1 MLTIPVNNNENIIN
15 NLILSEDYSSDRDSY
30 NNKLLNLTTNN
41 VINSITD
48 TEVVEFKPERTKSI
62 NFNVFFLRYF
72 QTEDYGKILPYI
84 ESNFKDHYKN
94 TKIGLGLLN
103 ANGTLPDV
111 AYNSYLDIRQDN
123 LLRAPAQEGDQQT
136 INKAV
141 LKDTGMAVFNE
152 VGQANLKK
160 PVKPGI
166 PIFYNSFAIPF
177 WDNNNDWKDNA
188 LLYKNKPYFYN
199 SLLLMEVFDSPD
211 NFKQTRLIS
220 IPVFVNQRYN
230 LNEKPSN
237 YNILV
242 ERPSFQLTNG
252 CDGFSLFFL
261 NISVYTDLYVKFSF
275 WDALNAKKITLLPS
289 SASETSKKWF
299 QKSSNFKQES
309 LYLKYTLNYSN
320 KTYKISEYNP
330 TTNSYD
336 LIRNNFDL
344 YEFAFD
350 SYFDGFRV
358 TNRKPVDAT
367 LPQPTPSPLNPFN
380 FTINN
385 IIRDFHYKV
394 DANNINYNIFNLDY
408 NEDETFLG
416 GTGGLVQKYNDY
428 INTTYGNNITFFCF
442 NKNTITL
449 PVVNKTYSGY
459 SNNIMDFKIRNT
471 DTVNWKVSS
480 VDFTDMVLGLDNSI
494 ISGNTATNT
503 IYKDQILCEAL
514 TVIDNS
520 ILDAEVNSFLS
531 PPDSIIIETPNNVWA
546 LSKNLFFEVDVFEP
560 ILNNPNS
567 IKDTFA
573 NNYTQCL
580 EYDEN
585 GNCVRWGELFAGCVI
600 NPSLSNLFNL
610 LGYQFNS
617 PETSEDIK
625 KYLLEVYN
633 NIKKTDI
640 TKYRLIIN
648 EITNIL
654 QFDTADIFR
663 TNILE
668 YVNNNFTTA
677 NYPAYKSSYLNL
689 IYRNNNGFNLADAKI
704 LSELDAEFVKLKAND
719 GFNLLDGFFAD
730 YKDLSFFFRGINR
743 SQYAG
748 TEDNLKVFDVRDYVF
763 DTILTISGNRNVSPN
778 GELSFSLKYHIG
790 YKILQALMNTKKMT
804 IKGKLKIGIENEDNK
819 KNIFIPINVTL
830 NVGDKPVQTYL
841 SEVTSTASQLRL

>member
-1 MLTIPVNNNENIIN
+1 MLTIPINNNDKTIN

-48 TEVVEFKPERTKSI
+48 AEVVEFKPERAKAI
-62 NFNVFFLRYF
+62 NFNLFFLRYF

-84 ESNFKDHYKN
+84 ESSFKEHYKN

-103 ANGTLPDV
+103 NDGTSPDV

-123 LLRAPAQEGDQQT
+123 LLRAPAQDGDQ
-136 INKAV
+136 NKLNKTV
-141 LKDTGMAVFNE
+141 LKDSGMAVFNE

-166 PIFYNSFAIPF
+166 PVFYNSFTIPF

-199 SLLLMEVFDSPD
+199 SLLLMEIFDSPD
-211 NFKQTRLIS
+211 NFKQKRLIS
-220 IPVFVNQRYN
+220 VPIFVNQRYN

-237 YNILV
+237 YDILV
-242 ERPSFQLTNG
+242 ERPCFELTNG

-261 NISVYTDLYVKFSF
+261 NASVYTDLYVKFSF
-275 WDALNAKKITLLPS
+275 WDALNAKKITLIPS
-289 SASETSKKWF
+289 STSETSKKWF
-299 QKSSNFKQES
+299 QKSSDFKQES
-309 LYLKYTLNYSN
+309 LYIKYMLNYSN
-320 KTYKISEYNP
+320 KTYRMAEYDY

-336 LIRNNFDL
+336 LIRNGFDL

-350 SYFDGFRV
+350 SYFDGLRV
-358 TNRKPVDAT
+358 TNKKPVDAT
-367 LPQPTPSPLNPFN
+367 LPQPAPPPLNPFN

-385 IIRDFHYKV
+385 IIRDVYYKV
-394 DANNINYNIFNLDY
+394 DSSNINYNIFNLSFSQ
-408 NEDETFLG
+408 NETFLG

-428 INTTYGNNITFFCF
+428 INTTYSNNVTFFCF

-449 PVVNKTYSGY
+449 PVVNKTYTGY
-459 SNNIMDFKIRNT
+459 SNNIMDFKIRNI
-471 DTVNWKVSS
+471 DTVNWKISS

-531 PPDSIIIETPNNVWA
+531 PSDSIIIETPNNVWA
-546 LSKNLFFEVDVFEP
+546 LSKNLFFEVDVFEQ
-560 ILNNPNS
+560 ILNNPRS
-567 IKDTFA
+567 LYDTFQY
-573 NNYTQCL
+573 NFTQCV

-585 GNCVRWGELFAGCVI
+585 GNCIRWVEEFAGSGFY
-600 NPSLSNLFNL
+600 PSLSNLFNL
-610 LGYQFNS
+610 LGYTYNIYE
-617 PETSEDIK
+617 PMEDIK
-625 KYLLEVYN
+625 KYLLDRYN
-633 NIKKTDI
+633 EIKKSDI
-640 TKYRLIIN
+640 SKYRMIVN

-654 QFDTADIFR
+654 QLDSADIFR
-663 TNILE
+663 SDILK
-668 YVNNNFTTA
+668 YVNDHFTTG

-689 IYRNNNGFNLADAKI
+689 IYKKNNDFNLADAKI

-719 GFNLLDGFFAD
+719 GFNLLEGFFAD
-730 YKDLSFFFRGINR
+730 YKDLSFFFRGK
-743 SQYAG
+743 SQYVG
-748 TEDNLKVFDVRDYVF
+748 TEDNLKIFDVRDYVF
-763 DTILTISGNRNVSPN
+763 DTVLTVSGNKNVTPN
-778 GELSFSLKYHIG
+778 GELNFSLKYHIG
-790 YKILQALMNTKKMT
+790 YKILQAMLNTKKIT
-804 IKGKLKIGIENEDNK
+804 IKGKLRIGIENDDNT

-830 NVGDKPVQTYL
+830 NIGDKPVQTYL
-841 SEVTSTASQLRL
+841 SEVTSTASQLKL